1 LPRRRMTFCFTER
14 QGDGSLRPEARGGS
28 SFPVLPG
35 VRFGRN
41 GVARRKKILWGFSLL
56 IMILAALA
64 PARAQDLLEQ
74 GLAAKKAKE
83 YDKAVE
89 LLGNYLKKYPHTPEA
104 WEARALSLAALGRGE
119 EALRDLDMGLTYN
132 SKNIS
137 LMMAKGKILAEME
150 RRQDAIAAFSQVLAL
165 DPGNT
170 EALKERA
177 ENLIQEGQA
186 YQAIL
191 DLNRAITL
199 APADP
204 WSYHKL
210 GMAELCLN
218 HFREAAEAM
227 STAIRLSPQTAL
239 FYFARGEIYLRH
251 LDDRE
256 KAKADFKKGCDL
268 GHPLCCR
275 ELELLAARKSEEE
288 TSTKPGKGN

>member
-1 LPRRRMTFCFTER
+1 MLPLFM
-14 QGDGSLRPEARGGS
+14 
-28 SFPVLPG
+28 VL
-35 VRFGRN
+35 
-41 GVARRKKILWGFSLL
+41 ILTVPLL
-56 IMILAALA
+56 AGT
-64 PARAQDLLEQ
+64 QELLDQ
-74 GLAAKKAKE
+74 GLAARKAKD

-89 LLGNYLKKYPHTPEA
+89 LLGNYVRKYPHTPEA

-119 EALRDLDMGLTYN
+119 EALRDLEMGLNYN
-132 SKNIS
+132 PKNIA

-150 RRQDAIAAFSQVLAL
+150 RRPEAVAAFGQVLAL

-191 DLNRAITL
+191 DLNRAVTL
-199 APADP
+199 APSDP
-204 WSYHKL
+204 WIYHKL

-218 HFREAAEAM
+218 HFKEAAEAM

-239 FYFARGEIYLRH
+239 FYFARGEIFLRH
-251 LDDRE
+251 LEDRE
-256 KAKADFKKGCDL
+256 KALADFKKGCDL

-275 ELELLAARKSEEE
+275 ELEMLTAGKTEEG
-288 TSTKPGKGN
+288 TATKPGKGK